1 MLQRGGGASLPGSP
15 LSRFSITTAWE
26 SGSRATLSVRFEGLL
41 APPVARATRNLN
53 RRYLE
58 LEAAGLRARSL
69 TAGWHG
75 S

>member
-1 MLQRGGGASLPGSP
+1 M
-15 LSRFSITTAWE
+15 SRLSITTAWE
-26 SGSRATLSVRFEGLL
+26 SGPRATLLLRFEGLL
-41 APPVARATRNLN
+41 APLVARVTRNLN

-69 TAGWHG
+69 SAGWHG